1 MAGAKNGRQQ
11 NVGTIE
17 RWVRVLGGGGAAVA
31 GLALLLAGP
40 ASLLLGVAAVAL
52 SLLGLDFVVT
62 GLTGH
67 CPLYQRLGRNTRR
80 PRPAPAGR

>member
-1 MAGAKNGRQQ
+1 MARVGYGRQQ

-17 RWVRVLGGGGAAVA
+17 RWVRVLGGGAAAFA

-52 SLLGLDFVVT
+52 VLLGLDFVVT
-62 GLTGH
+62 GLTGY
-67 CPLYQRLGRNTRR
+67 CPLYKRLGRSTRR
-80 PRPAPAGR
+80 ARPAAAGR